1 MCSTRWK
8 REQMKQCPVFSQMR
22 QRAPKVHCLTNP
34 VTMQD
39 VANVLL
45 AAGGSAVM
53 AQDAAEVEEI
63 TALCDATLLNT
74 GVPSPEKFR
83 ACTLAGVRA
92 NGLGHPV
99 VLDPV
104 GAGAS
109 AFRRSQLGAL
119 LEQVRPTIIRCNQE
133 EAAALLGLRQES
145 GLHLASGGV
154 ESGLAA
160 SEEAACALA
169 AQLAQAAGCT
179 VLMTGETDVVTD
191 GTTLDTLHGGD
202 ARIRRITGGGCM
214 LSALCALFC
223 GGGVAAFD
231 AARLA
236 GQFWRDCAAQAG
248 KRVGQ
253 GQIGT
258 FHMALFDAVSA
269 AVWKEGAV
277 EA

>member
-22 QRAPKVHCLTNP
+22 QRTPKVHCLTNP

>member
-133 EAAALLGLRQES
+133 EAAALLELRQES
-145 GLHLASGGV
+145 GLHLTSGGV

>member
-1 MCSTRWK
+1 M
-8 REQMKQCPVFSQMR
+8 
-22 QRAPKVHCLTNP
+22 
-34 VTMQD
+34 
-39 VANVLL
+39 
-45 AAGGSAVM
+45 
-53 AQDAAEVEEI
+53 
-63 TALCDATLLNT
+63 
-74 GVPSPEKFR
+74 PSLEKFR

-119 LEQVRPTIIRCNQE
+119 LEQVRPAIIRCNQE

-202 ARIRRITGGGCM
+202 ARIRRITGGG
-214 LSALCALFC
+214 
-223 GGGVAAFD
+223 VAAFD

-248 KRVGQ
+248 QRVGQ

>member
-22 QRAPKVHCLTNP
+22 QRTPKVHCLTNP

-74 GVPSPEKFR
+74 GVPSLEKFR

-133 EAAALLGLRQES
+133 VAAALLGLRQES

-169 AQLAQAAGCT
+169 APLAQAAGCT

-248 KRVGQ
+248 QRVGQ
-253 GQIGT
+253 GQIT

>member
-22 QRAPKVHCLTNP
+22 QRTPKVHCLTNP

-145 GLHLASGGV
+145 GLHLTSGGV